1 MPVGAAGLRGGGDAG
16 GVTTRGSGS
25 GSEAAGTSRS
35 NWEPAI
41 AYLGGRR
48 CQSRKAAPRAIA
60 MAAAIHGHSGRPRNI
75 ANESVVL
82 GSGTGALVAGA
93 GIAMGAIV

>member
-25 GSEAAGTSRS
+25 GSGSEAAGTSRS

-41 AYLGGRR
+41 A
-48 CQSRKAAPRAIA
+48 
-60 MAAAIHGHSGRPRNI
+60 
-75 ANESVVL
+75 
-82 GSGTGALVAGA
+82 
-93 GIAMGAIV
+93 